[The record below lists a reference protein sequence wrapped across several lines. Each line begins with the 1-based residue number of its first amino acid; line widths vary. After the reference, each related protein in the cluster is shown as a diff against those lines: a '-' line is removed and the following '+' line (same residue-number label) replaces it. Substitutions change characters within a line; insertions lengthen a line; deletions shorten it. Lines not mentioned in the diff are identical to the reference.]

1 MITGSWGFI
10 LNLLSMAALLGLA
23 SAVFQLLTAPLIIR
37 AKNRVDPL
45 EQKWLI
51 LSWAVLPWTM
61 TLLLFVEGG
70 IALPDDHNTVHGAL
84 GLIHW
89 HHADEFVIS
98 AWHSWCLSA
107 VGLWLTLRMGQ
118 FAYQQWRV
126 RQQLKLLREQAQTTS
141 NSAFRTLPTRDVVA
155 MAAGY
160 FRPDIYLSQG
170 LLNQTTPDQQAI
182 IIAHEQAH
190 IRQFD
195 NLSRW
200 LLMLFICPL
209 PGFVRTPILNCFTL
223 VTEQLADRRVTRNA
237 EAADI
242 AETLVK
248 IARLRHRINKPGQAA
263 FVAAEQL
270 RERVC
275 ELLTPSRPSALKLG
289 LLPLAILLTATAV
302 LSATDA
308 LHHFFDIFL
317 VH

>member
-1 MITGSWGFI
+1 MITGNWGFI

-23 SAVFQLLTAPLIIR
+23 SVAFQLLTAPLLIR
-37 AKNRVDPL
+37 AGKRVDPL

-51 LSWAVLPWTM
+51 LSWALLPWAM
-61 TLLLFVEGG
+61 TLLLLVQGG
-70 IALPDDHNTVHGAL
+70 IALPDDHNTVYGSL
-84 GLIHW
+84 RLIHW
-89 HHADEFVIS
+89 HHTDEFVIS
-98 AWHSWCLSA
+98 AWHSWFLST
-107 VGLWLTLRMGQ
+107 VGLWLTLRMGR
-118 FAYQQWRV
+118 FAYQQWCV
-126 RQQLKLLREQAQTTS
+126 NQQLKLIREQALATS
-141 NSAFRTLPTRDVVA
+141 DSTICILPTRDVVA

-160 FRPDIYLSQG
+160 FRADVYLSQG

-195 NLSRW
+195 TLSRW
-200 LLMLFICPL
+200 LLMLLICPL
-209 PGFVRTPILNCFTL
+209 PGFVRPAILNRFTL

-275 ELLTPSRPSALKLG
+275 ELLTPSRPSALKLS
-289 LLPLAILLTATAV
+289 LLPLAILITATAV

>member
-1 MITGSWGFI
+1 MITGNWGFI

-23 SAVFQLLTAPLIIR
+23 SVAFQLLTAPLLIR
-37 AKNRVDPL
+37 AGKRVDPL

-51 LSWAVLPWTM
+51 LSWALLPWAM
-61 TLLLFVEGG
+61 TLLLLVQGG
-70 IALPDDHNTVHGAL
+70 IALPDDHNTVYGSL
-84 GLIHW
+84 RLIHW
-89 HHADEFVIS
+89 HHADEFVVS
-98 AWHSWCLSA
+98 AWHGWLLSA
-107 VGLWLTLRMGQ
+107 VGLWLTLRIGR

-126 RQQLKLLREQAQTTS
+126 NQHLKLLREQALATS
-141 NSAFRTLPTRDVVA
+141 DSTICILPTHDVVA
-155 MAAGY
+155 MTAGY
-160 FRPDIYLSQG
+160 FRTDIYLSQG

-200 LLMLFICPL
+200 LLMLLICPL
-209 PGFVRTPILNCFTL
+209 PGFVRTPILNRFTL

-248 IARLRHRINKPGQAA
+248 IARLRHRTNNLGLAA
-263 FVAAEQL
+263 FIDAGQL

-275 ELLTPSRPSALKLG
+275 ELLAPSRPSALKLG
-289 LLPLAILLTATAV
+289 LLPLAILVTATAV